1 MAYNSSLFNKQV
13 VEPATMIDRETVTAT
28 LDDYRPDPNDAMFEV
43 LNEPTPAV
51 VAIRVGD
58 CSPAGFRDLYRLLSA
73 TTDAHDTVHLYEE
86 TVDWTARSALSNW
99 YGILPD
105 LRRGSTFDIGRYAAV
120 GDSVWARGLFDCWR
134 AIAPVWPVS
143 PDEMRYFGPA
153 EREAAR
159 SWVRT
164 GELPGDR
171 GRATQ

>member
-1 MAYNSSLFNKQV
+1 
-13 VEPATMIDRETVTAT
+13 
-28 LDDYRPDPNDAMFEV
+28 MFEV
-43 LNEPTPAV
+43 LTEPAPAV

-73 TTDAHDTVHLYEE
+73 TTDAHDTVNLY
-86 TVDWTARSALSNW
+86 
-99 YGILPD
+99 
-105 LRRGSTFDIGRYAAV
+105 GSTFDIGRYAAV

-143 PDEMRYFGPA
+143 PDEMQYFGPA